1 MFFLEN
7 RVGLFLYHLIPNH
20 IVWNWLS
27 DVEKKIVLK
36 NNITKNN
43 MKYEE
48 AEKYSEKHNQIGNP
62 LKTPLGKFYAGWIK
76 KVDPSVV
83 LEIGPGGGF
92 YTQVL
97 FETSEIDEYDEV
109 DCVEKFLTITKT
121 NILARYGNK
130 VRVSAYHG
138 DFLTISS
145 ELLDSRYDLILC
157 SGCLHHFPNR
167 IELANTFQRIL
178 KPGGIVLSN
187 EMTHYAVRVRK
198 LLKQYLKLLWCGTK
212 WYAAP
217 GKPCTHSGLTLQEL
231 NAMATGSGLRLEF
244 VNWNTKFGEKTGFF
258 RFISSRVGFVM
269 RKI

>member
-1 MFFLEN
+1 
-7 RVGLFLYHLIPNH
+7 
-20 IVWNWLS
+20 
-27 DVEKKIVLK
+27 
-36 NNITKNN
+36 

-48 AEKYSEKHNQIGNP
+48 AEKYSEKHNQEGDP
-62 LKTPLGKFYAGWIK
+62 LKTPLGKFYASWIK
-76 KVDPSVV
+76 RVDPSVV

-109 DCVEKFLTITKT
+109 DCVKKFLTITKH
-121 NILARYGNK
+121 NIRDRYGSK
-130 VRVSAYHG
+130 VKISAYHG
-138 DFLTISS
+138 DFS
-145 ELLDSRYDLILC
+145 EVSRELSDSRYDLILC

-187 EMTHYAVRVRK
+187 EMAHYALRVRK
-198 LLKQYLKLLWCGTK
+198 LLKQYLKLFWCGTK
-212 WYAAP
+212 WYMAP

-231 NAMATGSGLRLEF
+231 NAMAAESGLKLEF
-244 VNWNTKFGEKTGFF
+244 VNWNTKYGEKKGLF

-269 RKI
+269 RKA